1 VQLLALGGADGY
13 PGAVSLRFPI
23 RGWPWLAGVLL
34 LAVAAALL
42 AGVAAERWTIA
53 QQRVEVA
60 QDARLRAALLDSEIA
75 RFRLLPL
82 TLADDRDIAAAIA
95 GTGTARPALNRKL
108 EALARVTGAPAIYVV
123 GRDGWSIAASN
134 WRSPRAFVGIDYHD
148 RPYVRQAEARG
159 EGSHFAIGSVSQRPG
174 LYLAARTATGGVTVI
189 KLEFDRIERAWAHG
203 GGITFVRDAGHR
215 ILVTSRPGW
224 RFATVTRGAAAP
236 GTVAPPGGTPGT
248 VALVPLGDGRVRIA
262 GSRLTFVAQAV
273 PVAQAGWRLVQ
284 MRPVDR
290 AIASARGFAAAAA
303 GASVIALGVIA
314 WTLRLRVLA
323 QRRRTGELEAAV
335 AERTADLRREAA
347 ERALSEARG
356 AELREALR
364 QANRLAA
371 LGQITASVA
380 HETAQPVAAIRT
392 YAETSRML
400 LDRDQPDEVRA
411 NLRTI
416 AQLADR
422 VGVVTTQLRAF
433 SRRQPHELR
442 PVSLAEVIEGAL
454 LIVREQLEDA
464 VFDRP
469 AIDPA
474 LMVVGGKVRLE
485 QVLVNLVQNALDALA
500 GQAER
505 RITLTLVEDATHV
518 RLRVADTGPG
528 IDPAIA
534 AGLFTP
540 FNTSREAGLGLGL
553 VIAQDIMTDLGGWL
567 HHLPAARGALF
578 EIGMRR
584 V

>member
-1 VQLLALGGADGY
+1 M
-13 PGAVSLRFPI
+13 SLRPLI

-34 LAVAAALL
+34 LAIAAAIL
-42 AGVAAERWTIA
+42 AGALAQRRTIA
-53 QQRVEVA
+53 QQQIEVT

-82 TLADDRDIAAAIA
+82 TLANDRDISAAIA
-95 GTGTARPALNRKL
+95 GTGAARPALNRKL

-123 GRDGWSIAASN
+123 GPDGWSIAASN
-134 WRSPRAFVGIDYHD
+134 WRSPRAFVGIDYHS

-189 KLEFDRIERAWAHG
+189 KLEFDRIERAWARS
-203 GGITFVRDAGHR
+203 GGISFVQDARQR

-224 RFATVTRGAAAP
+224 RFATVTRGTAP
-236 GTVAPPGGTPGT
+236 ARRT
-248 VALVPLGDGRVRIA
+248 VALVPLGDGRVRIGGA
-262 GSRLTFVAQAV
+262 RASYVAQMV
-273 PVAQAGWRLVQ
+273 PVSQPGWQLVQ

-290 AIASARGFAAAAA
+290 AVAAARLFAAAAA
-303 GASVIALGVIA
+303 GASVLALGVIA
-314 WTLRLRVLA
+314 WAMRQRVLA
-323 QRRRTGELEAAV
+323 TRRRTAELEAAV

-347 ERALSEARG
+347 ERALSDARG

-364 QANRLAA
+364 QANRLAS

-400 LDRDQPDEVRA
+400 LDRDEPDEVRA

-422 VGVVTTQLRAF
+422 VGVVTAQLRAF
-433 SRRQPHELR
+433 SRRQTDELR
-442 PVSLAEVIEGAL
+442 PVSLAEVIDGAL
-454 LIVREQLEDA
+454 LIVREQLKDA
-464 VFDRP
+464 VLDRP

-500 GQAER
+500 GRAER
-505 RITLTLVEDATHV
+505 RITLTLVEEESRV

-540 FNTSREAGLGLGL
+540 FNTSRAAGLGLGL

-567 HHLPAARGALF
+567 HHLPSAGGAVF

-584 V
+584 A

>member
-1 VQLLALGGADGY
+1 
-13 PGAVSLRFPI
+13 
-23 RGWPWLAGVLL
+23 
-34 LAVAAALL
+34 
-42 AGVAAERWTIA
+42 
-53 QQRVEVA
+53 
-60 QDARLRAALLDSEIA
+60 
-75 RFRLLPL
+75 
-82 TLADDRDIAAAIA
+82 
-95 GTGTARPALNRKL
+95 
-108 EALARVTGAPAIYVV
+108 
-123 GRDGWSIAASN
+123 
-134 WRSPRAFVGIDYHD
+134 
-148 RPYVRQAEARG
+148 
-159 EGSHFAIGSVSQRPG
+159 
-174 LYLAARTATGGVTVI
+174 
-189 KLEFDRIERAWAHG
+189 
-203 GGITFVRDAGHR
+203 
-215 ILVTSRPGW
+215 
-224 RFATVTRGAAAP
+224 
-236 GTVAPPGGTPGT
+236 
-248 VALVPLGDGRVRIA
+248 VPLGDGRVRIA
-262 GSRLTFVAQAV
+262 GARPTFVAQAV
-273 PVAQAGWRLVQ
+273 PVRQAGWRLVQ

-303 GASVIALGVIA
+303 SASVIALGVIA
-314 WTLRLRVLA
+314 WTLRLRALA

-422 VGVVTTQLRAF
+422 VGVVTAQLRAF

-442 PVSLAEVIEGAL
+442 PVSLAEVIDGAL

-464 VFDRP
+464 
-469 AIDPA
+469 
-474 LMVVGGKVRLE
+474 
-485 QVLVNLVQNALDALA
+485 ALD
-500 GQAER
+500 R
-505 RITLTLVEDATHV
+505 RITLTLVEDAAHV

-540 FNTSREAGLGLGL
+540 FNTSRAAGLGLGL

-567 HHLPAARGALF
+567 HHLPSASGALF

-584 V
+584 A

>member
-1 VQLLALGGADGY
+1 MQLLALCRADGY
-13 PGAVSLRFPI
+13 SGAVSLRFPI
-23 RGWPWLAGVLL
+23 RGWPWLVGVLL

-95 GTGTARPALNRKL
+95 GTGAARAALNRKL

-159 EGSHFAIGSVSQRPG
+159 EGSHFATGSVSQRPG

-203 GGITFVRDAGHR
+203 GGISFVHDAARR

-224 RFATVTRGAAAP
+224 RFETLTRGAA
-236 GTVAPPGGTPGT
+236 GTVP
-248 VALVPLGDGRVRIA
+248 LVPLGDGRVRIA
-262 GSRLTFVAQAV
+262 GAQPTFVAQAV
-273 PVAQAGWRLVQ
+273 PVRQAGWRLVQ

-314 WTLRLRVLA
+314 WTLRLRALA

-400 LDRDQPDEVRA
+400 LDRDQPDEVRT

-422 VGVVTTQLRAF
+422 VGVVTAQLRAF

-442 PVSLAEVIEGAL
+442 PVSLAGVIDGAL
-454 LIVREQLEDA
+454 LIVREQLEEA
-464 VFDRP
+464 TLDRP
-469 AIDPA
+469 SIDPA

-500 GQAER
+500 GRADR
-505 RITLTLVEDATHV
+505 RITLTLVEDAAHV

-540 FNTSREAGLGLGL
+540 FNTSRAAGLGLGL

-567 HHLPAARGALF
+567 HHLPSASGALF

>member
-1 VQLLALGGADGY
+1 
-13 PGAVSLRFPI
+13 VSLRPLI

-34 LAVAAALL
+34 LAMAAAIV
-42 AGVAAERWTIA
+42 AGVLAQRRTIA
-53 QQRVEVA
+53 QQQVEVT

-82 TLADDRDIAAAIA
+82 TLANDRDISAAIA
-95 GTGTARPALNRKL
+95 GTGAARPALNRKL

-123 GRDGWSIAASN
+123 GPDGWSIAASN
-134 WRSPRAFVGIDYHD
+134 WRSPRAFVGIDYHR
-148 RPYVRQAEARG
+148 RPYVRQAETHG

-189 KLEFDRIERAWAHG
+189 KLEFDRIERAWARS
-203 GGITFVRDAGHR
+203 GGISFVQDVRRR

-224 RFATVTRGAAAP
+224 RFATVTRGASPARD
-236 GTVAPPGGTPGT
+236 T
-248 VALVPLGDGRVRIA
+248 VALVPLGDGRVRIGGA
-262 GSRLTFVAQAV
+262 GASYVAHMV
-273 PVAQAGWRLVQ
+273 PVSQPGWQLVQ

-290 AIASARGFAAAAA
+290 AVAAARLFASAAA
-303 GASVIALGVIA
+303 GASVTALGVIA
-314 WTLRLRVLA
+314 WALRQRALA
-323 QRRRTGELEAAV
+323 TRRRTAGLEAAV

-347 ERALSEARG
+347 DRALAEARG

-364 QANRLAA
+364 QANRLAS

-400 LDRDQPDEVRA
+400 LDRAEPDAVRA

-422 VGVVTTQLRAF
+422 VGVVTSQLRAF
-433 SRRQPHELR
+433 SRRQTDELR
-442 PVSLAEVIEGAL
+442 PVSLAEVIDGAL
-454 LIVREQLEDA
+454 LIVREQLKDA
-464 VFDRP
+464 VLDRP
-469 AIDPA
+469 PIDPA
-474 LMVVGGKVRLE
+474 LMVIGGKVRLE
-485 QVLVNLVQNALDALA
+485 QVLVNLIQNALDALA
-500 GQAER
+500 GRAER
-505 RITLTLVEDATHV
+505 RITLTLAEDAAHV
-518 RLRVADTGPG
+518 RLRVTDTGPG

-534 AGLFTP
+534 AGLFKP
-540 FNTSREAGLGLGL
+540 FNTSRAAGLGLGL

-567 HHLPAARGALF
+567 HHLPSPSGALF

-584 V
+584 A